1 MRKLKYHEQKLL
13 KKTDFY
19 DWKNVSSIK
28 KAEVTR
34 RYRLSS
40 RNDYGHYE
48 KIVGYVTKMCSLV
61 KKLPPNDPFAKEIS
75 QQLLEKLFDTVI
87 LLGTHLIEGLV

>member
-19 DWKNVSSIK
+19 DWKNVASIK

-48 KIVGYVTKMCSLV
+48 KIVGYVTKMCGLV

-75 QQLLEKLFDTVI
+75 QQLLEKLYDTVE
-87 LLGTHLIEGLV
+87 LLGTHFI